1 MIPTKTLLL
10 PGFLNPPSLP
20 GDFFWLH
27 ENNTIDVDTVWH
39 YTKNMDTTKLEYKMA
54 RRQTNYLLE
63 LIDSGMLSADDV
75 VTMALK
81 YMSEDEVADMM
92 RVNDI
97 LVEDDEEFG
106 DYDAQ
111 AAEWHDSVSES
122 QEWHDYDPDC

>member
-1 MIPTKTLLL
+1 
-10 PGFLNPPSLP
+10 
-20 GDFFWLH
+20 
-27 ENNTIDVDTVWH
+27 
-39 YTKNMDTTKLEYKMA
+39 MA
-54 RRQTNYLLE
+54 RKQTNYLLE

-111 AAEWHDSVSES
+111 AEEWHDSVSES
-122 QEWHDYDPDC
+122 QEWHDYDEDC

>member
-1 MIPTKTLLL
+1 
-10 PGFLNPPSLP
+10 
-20 GDFFWLH
+20 
-27 ENNTIDVDTVWH
+27 
-39 YTKNMDTTKLEYKMA
+39 MDKTKLEYKMA
-54 RRQTNYLLE
+54 RKQTNYLLE

-106 DYDAQ
+106 DDDDQ
-111 AAEWHDSVSES
+111 AEEWHDSVSES
-122 QEWHDYDPDC
+122 QEWHDYDEDC

>member
-1 MIPTKTLLL
+1 
-10 PGFLNPPSLP
+10 
-20 GDFFWLH
+20 
-27 ENNTIDVDTVWH
+27 
-39 YTKNMDTTKLEYKMA
+39 MDTTKLEYKMA
-54 RRQTNYLLE
+54 RKQTNYLLE

-106 DYDAQ
+106 DYD
-111 AAEWHDSVSES
+111 DSVSES